1 MTLPAR
7 PWLVAAALLFLAT
20 IANAQPLAGT
30 GCAGAAPVVGPPAIK
45 TPGSAVFGCPVSAPG
60 AGVLLIGIIGPS
72 VAVPM
77 PPACAPGPCVLGC
90 TVIITVA
97 VPTNGLTINV
107 PSAVAITPICL
118 QCVAIDAAAPCV
130 WLSMAV
136 KMQIFPC

>member
-1 MTLPAR
+1 MTPLTK
-7 PWLVAAALLFLAT
+7 PWLVAAALFLLT
-20 IANAQPLAGT
+20 TFANAQPIEGT
-30 GCAGAAPVVGPPAIK
+30 GCAGANPVVGPLAIK
-45 TPGSAVFGCPVSAPG
+45 TPGSAVFACPASAPG
-60 AGVLLIGIIGPS
+60 AGVLLIGFVGPS
-72 VAVPM
+72 VAVAL

-107 PSAVAITPICL
+107 PSAIAITPICL